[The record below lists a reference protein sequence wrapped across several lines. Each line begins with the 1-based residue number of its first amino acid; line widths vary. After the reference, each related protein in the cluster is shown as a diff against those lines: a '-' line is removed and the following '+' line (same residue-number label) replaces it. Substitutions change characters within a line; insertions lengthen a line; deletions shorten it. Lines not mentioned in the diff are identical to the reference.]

1 MIASRPLFTIRMR
14 LHPLHDLGATPHG
27 RRRIVPVAGGEFAGD
42 RLRGTVLAHAGSDW
56 LLERSDGAFQQDAR
70 VTLETDDHA
79 LIAMSY
85 RGVRHASADVA
96 ARLARGEQVDPSDTT
111 CARRRSS
118 RPPRIAT
125 AGSTGSSRS
134 ASGNAFPTGSVTMSS
149 RFSRSRRT
157 ALTRRTESCAARSST
172 QLPHR

>member
-1 MIASRPLFTIRMR
+1 M
-14 LHPLHDLGATPHG
+14 
-27 RRRIVPVAGGEFAGD
+27 PVAGGEFAGD

-96 ARLARGEQVDPSDTT
+96 ARMARGEQVDPTDYYLRTSPFFETASD
-111 CARRRSS
+111 RYGWLN
-118 RPPRIAT
+118 RIVSI
-125 AGSTGSSRS
+125 GVGER
-134 ASGNAFPTGSVTMSS
+134 
-149 RFSRSRRT
+149 
-157 ALTRRTESCAARSST
+157 
-172 QLPHR
+172 LPDGVSYQVFEIL